1 MTTNKAPEVN
11 LRNIVLNML
20 LENNK
25 GRLSHL
31 IVKDTLDEN
40 KNLDKNQRAF
50 ITRLFQ
56 GTIERTIEEDYI
68 INLFSK
74 TKVNKM
80 KPVIRYILRM
90 SVYQLKYMD
99 SVPESAVCN
108 EAVKL
113 AKKRKFSN
121 LKGFVNGVVR
131 NIARN
136 MDSIK
141 YPEKENERLEIEYSM
156 PLWIVDMWI
165 ERFGIETTKNILK
178 SVYNKKTTTIR
189 VNTSKTTVD
198 EVVVRLENEGA
209 KVKRSTLYS
218 NALEISD
225 YNQIAD
231 FYDFNKGNIVV
242 QNLSSMF
249 VGMAANPKEGDY
261 IIDVC
266 AAPGGKSLHIADLI
280 HNKGKIRARDLTE
293 YKVGLINEN
302 IKRTGFNCIF
312 AECKDATKLDKNV
325 IGKADIVIAD
335 LPCSGLGVIGN
346 KVDIKY
352 NTSIEQINELAKL
365 QKEILSV
372 VSKYVKPG
380 GTLIYS
386 TCTVT
391 KEENEDN
398 VKWIEE
404 NLPFKLQSLNKKLPE
419 QIIDNKHDY
428 VQILPGKYGM
438 DGFFISAF
446 RRIDK

>member
-1 MTTNKAPEVN
+1 
-11 LRNIVLNML
+11 
-20 LENNK
+20 
-25 GRLSHL
+25 
-31 IVKDTLDEN
+31 
-40 KNLDKNQRAF
+40 
-50 ITRLFQ
+50 
-56 GTIERTIEEDYI
+56 
-68 INLFSK
+68 
-74 TKVNKM
+74 
-80 KPVIRYILRM
+80 
-90 SVYQLKYMD
+90 
-99 SVPESAVCN
+99 
-108 EAVKL
+108 
-113 AKKRKFSN
+113 
-121 LKGFVNGVVR
+121 
-131 NIARN
+131 

-352 NTSIEQINELAKL
+352 NTSIEQINELAKFDIHL
-365 QKEILSV
+365 GL
-372 VSKYVKPG
+372 
-380 GTLIYS
+380 
-386 TCTVT
+386 
-391 KEENEDN
+391 
-398 VKWIEE
+398 
-404 NLPFKLQSLNKKLPE
+404 
-419 QIIDNKHDY
+419 
-428 VQILPGKYGM
+428 
-438 DGFFISAF
+438 
-446 RRIDK
+446 

>member
-1 MTTNKAPEVN
+1 
-11 LRNIVLNML
+11 
-20 LENNK
+20 
-25 GRLSHL
+25 
-31 IVKDTLDEN
+31 
-40 KNLDKNQRAF
+40 
-50 ITRLFQ
+50 
-56 GTIERTIEEDYI
+56 
-68 INLFSK
+68 
-74 TKVNKM
+74 
-80 KPVIRYILRM
+80 
-90 SVYQLKYMD
+90 
-99 SVPESAVCN
+99 
-108 EAVKL
+108 
-113 AKKRKFSN
+113 
-121 LKGFVNGVVR
+121 
-131 NIARN
+131 

-165 ERFGIETTKNILK
+165 ERFDIETTKNILK

-335 LPCSGLGVIGN
+335 FALLRTWSYR
-346 KVDIKY
+346 K
-352 NTSIEQINELAKL
+352 
-365 QKEILSV
+365 
-372 VSKYVKPG
+372 
-380 GTLIYS
+380 
-386 TCTVT
+386 
-391 KEENEDN
+391 
-398 VKWIEE
+398 
-404 NLPFKLQSLNKKLPE
+404 
-419 QIIDNKHDY
+419 
-428 VQILPGKYGM
+428 
-438 DGFFISAF
+438 
-446 RRIDK
+446 

>member
-121 LKGFVNGVVR
+121 LSGFVNGVVR

-178 SVYNKKTTTIR
+178 SVYNKKTTIR

>member
-121 LKGFVNGVVR
+121 LSGFVNGVVR

-280 HNKGKIRARDLTE
+280 HHKGKIRARDLTE

-335 LPCSGLGVIGN
+335 LPCSGL
-346 KVDIKY
+346 
-352 NTSIEQINELAKL
+352 
-365 QKEILSV
+365 
-372 VSKYVKPG
+372 
-380 GTLIYS
+380 
-386 TCTVT
+386 
-391 KEENEDN
+391 
-398 VKWIEE
+398 
-404 NLPFKLQSLNKKLPE
+404 
-419 QIIDNKHDY
+419 
-428 VQILPGKYGM
+428 
-438 DGFFISAF
+438 
-446 RRIDK
+446 